1 MGVRFDQIIQDD
13 AAMLTLVDGSVELKD
28 QLKDYKFR
36 GEELGSMNFL
46 EFMLDTY
53 EVARESRE
61 EENRVIETP
70 LDEIPKSR
78 GRGRP
83 CST

>member
-13 AAMLTLVDGSVELKD
+13 TAMLTLVDGSVELKD

-53 EVARESRE
+53 EVARESK
-61 EENRVIETP
+61 
-70 LDEIPKSR
+70 DS
-78 GRGRP
+78 
-83 CST
+83 

>member
-1 MGVRFDQIIQDD
+1 
-13 AAMLTLVDGSVELKD
+13 MLTLVDGSVELKD

-46 EFMLDTY
+46 EFMLNTY
-53 EVARESRE
+53 KVARGSKEDK

-78 GRGRP
+78 GPGRP
-83 CST
+83 RST